1 MYTITREV
9 SETFAHCQLTHLD
22 RSPIDVARARSQ
34 HAAYVTA
41 LGAVGCTVVTLPEA
55 PELPDAVFVE
65 DTAVVVEE
73 IAVLTRPGA
82 EPRRAEVAS
91 MARALAPLR
100 ELRELT
106 APAILDGGDVL
117 RLDRQLFAGLSA
129 RTNEAGVSQLARHLE
144 PYGYV
149 VHGVPL
155 GACLHLK
162 TAVTEAAW
170 SETDGSTI
178 LVNPAWFDPRLLG
191 EVTVIEVDPSEPF
204 AANCL
209 RVDDRVI
216 YPAAFPRTRERLEAH
231 GIEVVPVEVDELAK
245 AEGAVTCCS
254 ILVR

>member
-1 MYTITREV
+1 LRQL
-9 SETFAHCQLTHLD
+9 AHL
-22 RSPIDVARARSQ
+22 
-34 HAAYVTA
+34 
-41 LGAVGCTVVTLPEA
+41 EA
-55 PELPDAVFVE
+55 PA
-65 DTAVVVEE
+65 T
-73 IAVLTRPGA
+73 
-82 EPRRAEVAS
+82 
-91 MARALAPLR
+91 
-100 ELRELT
+100 
-106 APAILDGGDVL
+106 LDGGDVL
-117 RLDRQLFAGLSA
+117 RLGKQLFVGLSA
-129 RTNEAGVSQLARHLE
+129 RTNQAGVAQLARHLE
-144 PYGYV
+144 PHGYV
-149 VHGVPL
+149 VHGVAL

-191 EVTVIEVDPSEPF
+191 DVTVIEVDPSEPF

-231 GIEVVPVEVDELAK
+231 GIEVIPVEVDELAK